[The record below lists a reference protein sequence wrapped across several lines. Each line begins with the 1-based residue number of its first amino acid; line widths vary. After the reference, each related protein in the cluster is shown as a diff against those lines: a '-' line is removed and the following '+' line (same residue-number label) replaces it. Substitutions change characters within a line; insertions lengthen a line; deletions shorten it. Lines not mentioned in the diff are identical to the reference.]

1 MRKAQAKKLPL
12 APDPRYNDKL
22 VTRFV
27 NNIMWEGKKSV
38 AFDIFYNA
46 MDRVGKTTGEDGYE
60 IWRKALAN
68 VTPAVEVRSRR
79 IGGATF
85 QIPSEV
91 RQDRKI
97 SLSIKWLI
105 RYSRERNGRS
115 MADKLANEII
125 AASKGEGAAFKK
137 KEDTHRMAEANKA
150 FAHFKVQ
157 GLRTCAAIVSAPAA
171 IFGSF

>member
-12 APDPRYNDKL
+12 APDPKFNDKL

-27 NNIMWEGKKSV
+27 NNLMWEGKKSG
-38 AFDIFYNA
+38 AFTIFYDALDKVAKFTN
-46 MDRVGKTTGEDGYE
+46 EDGYE
-60 IWRKALAN
+60 VWKRALAN
-68 VTPAVEVRSRR
+68 VTPSVEVRSRR

-91 RQDRKI
+91 RPDRKI

-115 MADKLANEII
+115 MADKLANEIV

-150 FAHFKVQ
+150 FAHFKV
-157 GLRTCAAIVSAPAA
+157 
-171 IFGSF
+171 

>member
-27 NNIMWEGKKSV
+27 NNLMWEGKKSG
-38 AFDIFYNA
+38 AFTIFYDALEKVAKQTN
-46 MDRVGKTTGEDGYE
+46 EDGYE
-60 IWRKALAN
+60 VWKKALFN

-91 RQDRKI
+91 RPDRKI
-97 SLSIKWLI
+97 SLSIKWLV

-115 MADKLANEII
+115 MADKLANEIV
-125 AASKGEGAAFKK
+125 AAAKGEGAAFKK

-150 FAHFKVQ
+150 FAHFRV
-157 GLRTCAAIVSAPAA
+157 
-171 IFGSF
+171 

>member
-12 APDPRYNDKL
+12 APDPKFNDKL

-27 NNIMWEGKKSV
+27 NNLMWEGKKSG
-38 AFDIFYNA
+38 AFNIFYDALDKVAKFTN
-46 MDRVGKTTGEDGYE
+46 EDGYE
-60 IWRKALAN
+60 VWKKALAN
-68 VTPAVEVRSRR
+68 VTPSVEVRSRR

-115 MADKLANEII
+115 MADKLANEIV

-150 FAHFKVQ
+150 FAHFKV
-157 GLRTCAAIVSAPAA
+157 
-171 IFGSF
+171 